1 MRSAAKFQLF
11 ATVPSNSPE
20 SSQLMKTELMARWQ
34 LFFILLARV
43 VAFDDATWHQVE
55 LIEKREK
62 IWQLFDDDPVKTQHL
77 ASD

>member
-1 MRSAAKFQLF
+1 M
-11 ATVPSNSPE
+11 
-20 SSQLMKTELMARWQ
+20 MKTELMARWQ

-43 VAFDDATWHQVE
+43 VAFDDARWHQVE

>member
-1 MRSAAKFQLF
+1 M
-11 ATVPSNSPE
+11 
-20 SSQLMKTELMARWQ
+20 ELMARWQ
-34 LFFILLARV
+34 PFFILLARV
-43 VAFDDATWHQVE
+43 AAFDDVTWRQVE